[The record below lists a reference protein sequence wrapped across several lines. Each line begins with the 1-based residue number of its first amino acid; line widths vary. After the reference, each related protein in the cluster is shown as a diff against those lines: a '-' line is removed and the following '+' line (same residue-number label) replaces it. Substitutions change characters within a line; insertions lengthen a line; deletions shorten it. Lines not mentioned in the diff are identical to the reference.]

1 MFLTEFFA
9 FRELSS
15 TFARLCHLV
24 DESIEDMS
32 GKAKALE
39 KEVKLLEEWANSA
52 KVLRNRANYVSREL
66 KLFDETFLA
75 QQD

>member
-1 MFLTEFFA
+1 
-9 FRELSS
+9 
-15 TFARLCHLV
+15 
-24 DESIEDMS
+24 MS

>member
-1 MFLTEFFA
+1 
-9 FRELSS
+9 LSS

-24 DESIEDMS
+24 DESMEDMS

-39 KEVKLLEEWANSA
+39 KEVKLLEVAANSA
-52 KVLRNRANYVSREL
+52 KIIRNKANFISAEL
-66 KLFDETFLA
+66 KTFDDTFLA